1 MAKKRN
7 DDFNAGYEAAK
18 EAIRDILNQNGGQG
32 GQGSGGGSG
41 DISDLPMPNI
51 PQGGQGSG
59 SGSGNDQGSNGNS
72 KQAGPSA
79 KVEDGDS
86 VYEVQQSDCEGPAG
100 LDNVPGTPGSMI
112 AREDGKKI
120 AKSEGHDDGGMSSE
134 QASKSWA
141 EIAKK
146 AAKQIGN
153 SAGGIK
159 EKLEGL
165 YKTNHDWKTALKRV
179 VGRAIS
185 PDEKR
190 QAYANKNVLV
200 GQDRISRTDKDKYDN
215 LSYITAFIDSS
226 GSMDNNQLKMCLSCV
241 LEVALA
247 KKPIKIY
254 VIQCDTRIQDIQEY
268 RSVKELE
275 KSLKTA
281 TVKGRGG
288 TDLKPC
294 WDLLSDKKDK
304 RFAGKQAEL
313 VMCFTDGYLTQY
325 KRNPKTMRNLCWVI
339 IDNPSF
345 EVEHKDVNTKLI
357 HISSSDVK

>member
-51 PQGGQGSG
+51 QQGGQGSG
-59 SGSGNDQGSNGNS
+59 SGSGDDQGSNGNS

-120 AKSEGHDDGGMSSE
+120 AKSEGYDDGGMSSE
-134 QASKSWA
+134 QVSKSWA